1 MTLYMATSTQAKR
14 RTAVCALS
22 CPGHPPTRT
31 LKRGRQR
38 RCSFGGQCESSR
50 VPTAERG
57 SPKAKQPVRSPDTS
71 SGSQQPPLGHRVK
84 LLRTLENRPS
94 KAGRELVGGGGC
106 SGIPGPKA
114 SASATRGSLV
124 AQSPP
129 PPFPGGSCHR
139 YRPGSCN
146 LSLNQPA
153 GSPSQHGNH
162 PIRATRKR
170 DPVGGVH
177 VRSGVGFMWEPRKSY
192 PGRPSPGVD
201 RPDPLST
208 TPQSRLPVFS
218 SLLLGA
224 SCLLPR
230 R

>member
-38 RCSFGGQCESSR
+38 RCSFGGLR
-50 VPTAERG
+50 RIFVG
-57 SPKAKQPVRSPDTS
+57 
-71 SGSQQPPLGHRVK
+71 QPP
-84 LLRTLENRPS
+84 
-94 KAGRELVGGGGC
+94 
-106 SGIPGPKA
+106 GIAARWHPV
-114 SASATRGSLV
+114 V
-124 AQSPP
+124 AALCRARMNLSRSQSPEHSVGNATAGASP
-129 PPFPGGSCHR
+129 ACPCHRPGGSCHR

-146 LSLNQPA
+146 LSPNQPA

-170 DPVGGVH
+170 APVGGVH

-208 TPQSRLPVFS
+208 TPQSRLLVIHL
-218 SLLLGA
+218 LLLGA